1 MPKDGDVVV
10 VEQAILLD
18 TETARLDTISI
29 RDGGSLV
36 FSPDVELA
44 KLTSGLVKIENN
56 GSLLIGVPDCR
67 FLGRA
72 EVLLLGEVGP
82 DTTFGHY
89 VKGVYVEEGGTL
101 EMHGEEKLPWTK
113 LTSTLLPHSG
123 VFDIQLA
130 EEPLGWKMG
139 DKLVIAST
147 DYNKEQAEVVEVVG
161 MPSLPSPTLLQLLRR
176 W

>member
-1 MPKDGDVVV
+1 MWR
-10 VEQAILLD
+10 ESA
-18 TETARLDTISI
+18 
-29 RDGGSLV
+29 
-36 FSPDVELA
+36 
-44 KLTSGLVKIENN
+44 
-56 GSLLIGVPDCR
+56 
-67 FLGRA
+67 LGALRA
-72 EVLLLGEVGP
+72 NW
-82 DTTFGHY
+82 
-89 VKGVYVEEGGTL
+89 
-101 EMHGEEKLPWTK
+101 EEKLPWTK
-113 LTSTLLPHSG
+113 LTTTLLPHSG